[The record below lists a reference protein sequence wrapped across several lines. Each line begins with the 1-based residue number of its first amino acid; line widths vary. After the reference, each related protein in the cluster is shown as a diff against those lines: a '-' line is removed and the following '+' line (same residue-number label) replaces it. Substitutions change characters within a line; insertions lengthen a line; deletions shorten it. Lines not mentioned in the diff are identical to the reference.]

1 MPEPCDSLDWMR
13 SGEAHVLG
21 YVARLDDSA
30 LAAPSRLPGWSRAH
44 VAGHLARNAD
54 ALQNLVTWARTGV
67 ETPMYASV
75 EQRAG
80 GIEAAAAQDPD
91 TLRSDVVAASERLM
105 AALEALDG
113 ETWDAGIRTARGRPI
128 TAAEIPWMRVREN
141 WVHAVDLG
149 TGATFADMPA
159 GAVDRLVDEVAG
171 GLAGR
176 DDCPAVTL
184 TATDR
189 DPARSWTIGPERPG
203 SVTIFGR
210 PTPAES
216 NAFAAPAEV
225 EGTAAELLAWLIG
238 REPGDY
244 PPVPPWL

>member
-1 MPEPCDSLDWMR
+1 MPAPGETLDWMR
-13 SGEAHVLG
+13 DGEARVLG
-21 YVARLDDSA
+21 FVAHLDDDA
-30 LAAPSRLPGWSRAH
+30 LAAPSRLPGWDRAH
-44 VAGHLARNAD
+44 VVGHLARNAD
-54 ALQNLVTWARTGV
+54 ALQNLVTWARTGI

-75 EQRAG
+75 EQRAD
-80 GIEAAAAQDPD
+80 GIEEAAAQDPD
-91 TLRSDVVAASERLM
+91 TLRSDVVAASERL
-105 AALEALDG
+105 LTALDALG
-113 ETWDAGIRTARGRPI
+113 DETWDAPIRTARGRPI

-189 DPARSWTIGPERPG
+189 DRGRHWTIGPEG
-203 SVTIFGR
+203 DGTDVS
-210 PTPAES
+210 
-216 NAFAAPAEV
+216 
-225 EGTAAELLAWLIG
+225 GTAAELLAWLIG

-244 PPVPPWL
+244 PPVPAWL

>member
-1 MPEPCDSLDWMR
+1 MPAPGETLDWMR
-13 SGEAHVLG
+13 DGEARVLG
-21 YVARLDDSA
+21 FVAHLDDDA
-30 LAAPSRLPGWSRAH
+30 LAAPSRLPGWDRAH
-44 VAGHLARNAD
+44 VVGHLARNAD
-54 ALQNLVTWARTGV
+54 ALQNLVTWARTGI

-75 EQRAG
+75 EQRAD
-80 GIEAAAAQDPD
+80 GIEEAAAQAPD
-91 TLRSDVVAASERLM
+91 TLRSDVVAASERL
-105 AALEALDG
+105 LTALDALG
-113 ETWDAGIRTARGRPI
+113 DETWDAQIRTARGRPI

-149 TGATFADMPA
+149 TGATLADMPA

-189 DPARSWTIGPERPG
+189 DPGRHWTIGPEG
-203 SVTIFGR
+203 DGT
-210 PTPAES
+210 
-216 NAFAAPAEV
+216 EV
-225 EGTAAELLAWLIG
+225 SGTAAELLAWLIG

-244 PPVPPWL
+244 PPVPAWL

>member
-1 MPEPCDSLDWMR
+1 MPPPDQALAWMR
-13 SGEAHVLG
+13 DGEAHVLG
-21 YVARLDDSA
+21 FVTVLDEDA

-44 VAGHLARNAD
+44 VVGHLARNAD
-54 ALQNLVTWARTGV
+54 ALQNLVTWARTGI
-67 ETPMYASV
+67 ETPMYRSV
-75 EQRAG
+75 EQRAD
-80 GIEAAAAQDPD
+80 GIEAAAAQDAEA
-91 TLRSDVVAASERLM
+91 LRTDAVAASERLIT
-105 AALEALDG
+105 ALDALDG
-113 ETWDAGIRTARGRPI
+113 ETWDAPIRTARGRPI

-189 DPARSWTIGPERPG
+189 DSGRSWSIGPEGER
-203 SVTIFGR
+203 T
-210 PTPAES
+210 
-216 NAFAAPAEV
+216 EV
-225 EGTAAELLAWLIG
+225 SGTAAELLAWLIG
-238 REPGDY
+238 REPDGY
-244 PPVPPWL
+244 PPVPAWL

>member
-1 MPEPCDSLDWMR
+1 MPAPGETLDWMR
-13 SGEAHVLG
+13 DGEARVLG
-21 YVARLDDSA
+21 FVATLDDDA
-30 LAAPSRLPGWSRAH
+30 LAAPSRLPGWDRAH
-44 VAGHLARNAD
+44 VVGHLARNAD
-54 ALQNLVTWARTGV
+54 ALQNLVTWARTGI

-75 EQRAG
+75 EQRAD
-80 GIEAAAAQDPD
+80 GIEEAAAQDPD
-91 TLRSDVVAASERLM
+91 TLRSDVVAASERL
-105 AALEALDG
+105 LTALDALG
-113 ETWDAGIRTARGRPI
+113 DETWDAPIRTARGRPI

-149 TGATFADMPA
+149 TGATLADMPA

-189 DPARSWTIGPERPG
+189 DPGRHWTIGPEG
-203 SVTIFGR
+203 DGT
-210 PTPAES
+210 
-216 NAFAAPAEV
+216 EV
-225 EGTAAELLAWLIG
+225 SGTAAELLAWLIG

-244 PPVPPWL
+244 PPVPAWL

>member
-1 MPEPCDSLDWMR
+1 MPAPGETLDWMR
-13 SGEAHVLG
+13 DGEARVLG
-21 YVARLDDSA
+21 FVAHLDDDA
-30 LAAPSRLPGWSRAH
+30 LAAPSRLPGWDRAH
-44 VAGHLARNAD
+44 VVGHLARNAD
-54 ALQNLVTWARTGV
+54 ALQNLVTWARTGI

-75 EQRAG
+75 EQRAD
-80 GIEAAAAQDPD
+80 GIEEAAAQDPD
-91 TLRSDVVAASERLM
+91 TLRSDVVAASERL
-105 AALEALDG
+105 LTALDALG
-113 ETWDAGIRTARGRPI
+113 DETWDAQIRTARGRPI

-149 TGATFADMPA
+149 TGATLADMPA

-189 DPARSWTIGPERPG
+189 DPGRHWTIGPEG
-203 SVTIFGR
+203 DGT
-210 PTPAES
+210 
-216 NAFAAPAEV
+216 EV
-225 EGTAAELLAWLIG
+225 SGTAAELLAWLIG

-244 PPVPPWL
+244 PPVPAWL

>member
-1 MPEPCDSLDWMR
+1 MPAPGETLDWMR
-13 SGEAHVLG
+13 DGEARVLG
-21 YVARLDDSA
+21 FVAHLDDDA
-30 LAAPSRLPGWSRAH
+30 LAAPSRLPGWDRAH
-44 VAGHLARNAD
+44 VVGHLARNAD
-54 ALQNLVTWARTGV
+54 ALQNLVTWARTGI

-75 EQRAG
+75 EQRAD
-80 GIEAAAAQDPD
+80 GIEEAAAQDPD
-91 TLRSDVVAASERLM
+91 TLRSDVVAASERL
-105 AALEALDG
+105 LTALDALG
-113 ETWDAGIRTARGRPI
+113 NETWDAPIRTARGRPI

-149 TGATFADMPA
+149 TGATFDDMPA

-189 DPARSWTIGPERPG
+189 DRGRHWTIGPEG
-203 SVTIFGR
+203 DGTDVS
-210 PTPAES
+210 
-216 NAFAAPAEV
+216 
-225 EGTAAELLAWLIG
+225 GTAAELLAWLIG

-244 PPVPPWL
+244 PPVPAWL

>member
-1 MPEPCDSLDWMR
+1 MPAPGETLDWMR
-13 SGEAHVLG
+13 DGEARVLG
-21 YVARLDDSA
+21 FVATLDDDA
-30 LAAPSRLPGWSRAH
+30 LAAPSRLPGWDRAH
-44 VAGHLARNAD
+44 VVGHLARNAD
-54 ALQNLVTWARTGV
+54 ALQNLVTWARTGI

-75 EQRAG
+75 EQRAD
-80 GIEAAAAQDPD
+80 GIEEAAAQDAD
-91 TLRSDVVAASERLM
+91 TLRSDVVAASERL
-105 AALEALDG
+105 LTALDALG
-113 ETWDAGIRTARGRPI
+113 DETWDAQIRTARGRPI

-149 TGATFADMPA
+149 TGATLADMPA

-189 DPARSWTIGPERPG
+189 DPGRHWTIGPEG
-203 SVTIFGR
+203 DGT
-210 PTPAES
+210 
-216 NAFAAPAEV
+216 EV
-225 EGTAAELLAWLIG
+225 SGTAAELLAWLIG

-244 PPVPPWL
+244 PPVPAWL

>member
-1 MPEPCDSLDWMR
+1 MPAPGETLDWMR
-13 SGEAHVLG
+13 DGEARVLG
-21 YVARLDDSA
+21 FVAHLDDDA
-30 LAAPSRLPGWSRAH
+30 LAAPSRLPGWDRAH
-44 VAGHLARNAD
+44 VVGHLARNAD
-54 ALQNLVTWARTGV
+54 ALQNLVTWARTGI

-75 EQRAG
+75 KQRAD
-80 GIEAAAAQDPD
+80 GIEEAAAQDAD
-91 TLRSDVVAASERLM
+91 TLRSDVVAASERL
-105 AALEALDG
+105 LTALDALG
-113 ETWDAGIRTARGRPI
+113 DETWDAPIRTARGRPI

-149 TGATFADMPA
+149 TGATLADMPA

-189 DPARSWTIGPERPG
+189 DPGRHWTIGPEG
-203 SVTIFGR
+203 DGT
-210 PTPAES
+210 
-216 NAFAAPAEV
+216 EV
-225 EGTAAELLAWLIG
+225 SGTAAELLAWLIG

-244 PPVPPWL
+244 PPVPAWL